1 MPDVSTPA
9 QQPLYTIGKTKA
21 GFLGAF
27 ARVPI
32 KKGTIVL
39 CEQPLFV
46 VDAPLQAYLFQ
57 RAAGGNGPTPVQGE
71 DEDET
76 EAATLEEFLDRG
88 IRRTL
93 RLKTEEQRERFWELA
108 NTHDELP
115 PAFGIFTTNAVST
128 VEETGGLFLTLS
140 RFNSACRPNLTR
152 PLYDSKARTLSF
164 SALLDIPEG
173 DELTWPYLGVSTPF
187 PLPLIAA
194 PHTKLGG
201 ALGPPS
207 AEPPSPNSRQ
217 PRLLLLQIPFDF
229 DAIDYRRE
237 ELSRVFGFDCCCAAC
252 RVWQSSPEKKA
263 ESNARLLKLRRLKEC
278 LLITL
283 GGRQQTMERISRL
296 AEEEQLYE
304 VASRLKAQSEVEPS
318 SQE

>member
-1 MPDVSTPA
+1 MPDASATA
-9 QQPLYTIGKTKA
+9 EQPLYTIGITKS

-32 KKGTIVL
+32 KKGTVVL

-57 RAAGGNGPTPVQGE
+57 RAAGGNGPTPVEGDE
-71 DEDET
+71 EDET

-93 RLKTEEQRERFWELA
+93 RLKTEEQRKEFWDLA

-152 PLYDSKARTLSF
+152 PLYDSKARTFSL

-173 DELTWPYLGVSTPF
+173 DELTWPYLG
-187 PLPLIAA
+187 
-194 PHTKLGG
+194 
-201 ALGPPS
+201 
-207 AEPPSPNSRQ
+207 
-217 PRLLLLQIPFDF
+217 IPFDF
-229 DAIDYRRE
+229 DGIDYRRE

-252 RVWQSSPEKKA
+252 GVWQSSSEKKA

-278 LLITL
+278 LLITS
-283 GGRQQTMERISRL
+283 GGRQRTMERISAL
-296 AEEEQLYE
+296 AEEEGLHE
-304 VASRLKAQSEVEPS
+304 VASRLKAQAEIEPS
-318 SQE
+318 AQE